1 MNDIDNFIKE
11 NGLKVVAP
19 KLSTT
24 FSVTQAMVPSM
35 DIEILIPLD
44 NQFNDTDKY
53 KCKNEFKLTNCLQI
67 SHKGNPMTFQNTIMN
82 LQKYIED
89 NKLMP
94 ISSLYTVNI
103 KEAKTKEE
111 MENFLELNNEQM
123 LDIDGGSFI
132 AVLGGAWVLYE
143 LGYAVGTAIAHITK

>member
-1 MNDIDNFIKE
+1 MIKLGKDLYFKNLLSFRKTLTQNEIQKEMNDIDNFIKE
-11 NGLKVVAP
+11 NGLKVVGP

-35 DIEILIPLD
+35 DIEILIPLND
-44 NQFNDTDKY
+44 QFNDDDKY

-67 SHKGNPMTFQNTIMN
+67 SHKGNPMTFQNTIIN

-94 ISSLYTVNI
+94 ISSLYTINI

-111 MENFLELNNEQM
+111 MENFHADAYISVSPNIL
-123 LDIDGGSFI
+123 
-132 AVLGGAWVLYE
+132 
-143 LGYAVGTAIAHITK
+143 

>member
-1 MNDIDNFIKE
+1 MNYIDNFIKE
-11 NGLKVVAP
+11 NGLKVVGP

-67 SHKGNPMTFQNTIMN
+67 SHKGNPMTFQNTIMKI
-82 LQKYIED
+82 QKYIED

-94 ISSLYTVNI
+94 INSLHT
-103 KEAKTKEE
+103 
-111 MENFLELNNEQM
+111 
-123 LDIDGGSFI
+123 
-132 AVLGGAWVLYE
+132 
-143 LGYAVGTAIAHITK
+143 